1 MQNNSNSQEVR
12 VWDPLVRLFHWSL
25 VLAFAVAYLSGEG
38 DDEWIRL
45 HELSGY
51 AVAGLVLFRLLWG
64 FVGTRHARFSD
75 FVFSPATVLAYT
87 RDLLRGQAR
96 RYLGHNPLGG
106 AMVVALLIMLTLA
119 TFTGLIAYGAGE
131 QAGGPL
137 APWLGRADPW
147 AAEAFEEIHEFS
159 ANATLALVALHIA
172 GVIVSSLLHRENLVR
187 AMFTG
192 RKRA

>member
-1 MQNNSNSQEVR
+1 MQNNSNSAYVR
-12 VWDPLVRLFHWSL
+12 VWDPLVRILHWSL

-38 DDEWIRL
+38 EDEWIRL

-51 AVAGLVLFRLLWG
+51 VVAGLVLFRLLWG

-87 RDLLRGQAR
+87 RDLLRGQAQ

-106 AMVVALLIMLTLA
+106 VMVVALLIMLTLA
-119 TFTGLIAYGAGE
+119 TLTGLIAFGAGE
-131 QAGGPL
+131 QAGPL
-137 APWLGRADPW
+137 APWVGATGPRV
-147 AAEAFEEIHEFS
+147 AEAFKETHEFF
-159 ANATLALVALHIA
+159 ANSTLILVALHIA
-172 GVIVSSLLHRENLVR
+172 GVVVSSLLYRENLVR

>member
-1 MQNNSNSQEVR
+1 MQNNSNSREVR

-38 DDEWIRL
+38 EDEWIRL

-51 AVAGLVLFRLLWG
+51 VVAGLVLFRLLWG

-106 AMVVALLIMLTLA
+106 AMVVALLIMLALA
-119 TFTGLIAYGAGE
+119 TLTGLIAYGTGE
-131 QAGGPL
+131 QAGPL
-137 APWLGRADPW
+137 APWAGTAAPW
-147 AAEAFEEIHEFS
+147 VAEAFKEIHEFF
-159 ANATLALVALHIA
+159 ANATLVLVVLHIA

-187 AMFTG
+187 AMLTG